1 MYSAFSR
8 FATTMHF
15 MLVLLVTVLAWLG
28 TGKLVQL
35 LFPDLPTLGFLL
47 VGLGAGFL
55 LALVLPP
62 IYQEPEG
69 VTAHPQDGLIS

>member
-1 MYSAFSR
+1 
-8 FATTMHF
+8 MHF

-35 LFPDLPTLGFLL
+35 LFPYLPTLGFLL
-47 VGLGAGFL
+47 VGLGAGFV

-62 IYQEPEG
+62 IYQEPDQTTTPHHG
-69 VTAHPQDGLIS
+69 GLIS